1 MHHEGWSPDDRPEPE
16 FIFLIKCF
24 KLSQPPK
31 NGAEDDIMKIRQLL
45 AILLMAMASAS
56 IVLPIVNADTL
67 LKEDFLQESFSKTVD
82 FMDYARSYAT
92 LAGLEPPPGNHHA
105 YLYMNYINT
114 SGLQLFY
121 AGLDNI
127 TLGGPATFRIPMQ
140 SFIMH
145 YKTDNHT
152 RDVLLAST
160 FLMLLAF
167 NETGTSIYPNSPDIH
182 DTLWASFSMG
192 FDLTALNATL
202 PVLNSKTE
210 TIPLTHSNDKLQWSW
225 GMKYTNLTALW
236 WRTWID
242 PTDPHF
248 DNSWPVAITVYDEL
262 TFTYNLTIDPTA
274 HTATLTENHVIGRMR
289 DLLLGGV
296 IPLFWVHY
304 NSTGT
309 YWLGHK
315 TSNDTIYD
323 FIQNNQI
330 KMSIVDF
337 QTTILADH
345 ETYSTT
351 PDGQNVT
358 DTETPVT
365 DTSIVTYTD
374 DGEKISDANFGAKKT
389 YKLFNYTSDPTEQNS
404 TINEATAR
412 TAKTAGFAGNAG
424 LFTYHIGLMKFLPL
438 VVAHMYPGLY
448 AKAKETIT
456 NMSRA
461 NYFYIIGYG
470 NYSGYRVEHDPTLTI
485 YLTTQTT
492 GATTPLDEGGI
503 IITGTIAIV
512 IIIAAVIMLRRKK
525 PKTTPETTI
534 PPPPS

>member
-1 MHHEGWSPDDRPEPE
+1 M
-16 FIFLIKCF
+16 
-24 KLSQPPK
+24 
-31 NGAEDDIMKIRQLL
+31 MKAKLL
-45 AILLMAMASAS
+45 ATLLIAIVSAGFTLQLVS
-56 IVLPIVNADTL
+56 ADTL
-67 LKEDFLQESFSKTVD
+67 VKDDFTQESFSKTVD
-82 FMDYARSYAT
+82 FMDYARAYAT
-92 LAGLEPPPGNHHA
+92 LNGLDPPSANQHA
-105 YLYMNYINT
+105 YLYMNYVNT

-127 TLGGPATFRIPMQ
+127 TNQAQTTFRIPMQ

-145 YKTDNHT
+145 YKTENRT

-167 NETGTSIYPNSPDIH
+167 NETSTSTFPNSPDIN

-202 PVLNSKTE
+202 PLLSSKTE
-210 TIPLTHSNDKLQWSW
+210 TIPLTHSDDKLQWTW

-242 PTDPHF
+242 PVNPHF
-248 DNSWPVAITVYDEL
+248 EGSWPVAITVYDEL
-262 TFTYNLTIDPTA
+262 TFTYTLTIDPTA
-274 HTATLTENHVIGRMR
+274 HTATLTENHIIGRMR
-289 DLLLGGV
+289 DLLYGV
-296 IPLFWVHY
+296 IPFLWVHY

-309 YWLGHK
+309 YWLGFK

-323 FIQNNQI
+323 FINNNQI

-337 QTTILADH
+337 QTSILADR

-351 PDGQNVT
+351 TDGQNVT
-358 DTETPVT
+358 STETPVN
-365 DTSIVTYTD
+365 DTSINTYTD
-374 DGEKISDANFGAKKT
+374 DGEKISTADFNTKKT
-389 YKLFNYTSDPTEQNS
+389 YKLFNYTADPTEQDF

-412 TAKTAGFAGNAG
+412 TAKAAGFARNTL
-424 LFTYHIGLMKFLPL
+424 LFAYQIGLMKFLPL
-438 VVAHMYPGLY
+438 VVVHMYPGLY
-448 AKAKETIT
+448 ARAAATIT

-470 NYSGYRVEHDPTLTI
+470 NYSGYRVEHDPTVTV
-485 YLTTQTT
+485 YLTTQAT
-492 GATTPLDEGGI
+492 GGTTTPPNAGI
-503 IITGTIAIV
+503 LVVIGIAAIV
-512 IIIAAVIMLRRKK
+512 IIAAATVIIRRRK
-525 PKTTPETTI
+525 PKTTTQTNR